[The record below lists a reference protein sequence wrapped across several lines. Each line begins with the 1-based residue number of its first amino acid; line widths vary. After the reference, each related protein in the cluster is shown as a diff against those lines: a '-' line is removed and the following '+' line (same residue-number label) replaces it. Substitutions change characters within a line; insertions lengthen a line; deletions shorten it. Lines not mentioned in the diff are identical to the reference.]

1 MAALALPFQESS
13 AFPAATDWVQ
23 RTTSITSYGVQ
34 HISGLF
40 LMDNGGPYSP
50 DGITWTDMQPPPYN
64 YWLTGS
70 SYGDGTFVVA
80 GAAGQIFTSTDYEN
94 WIVRNVGGEDI
105 TSICYGAGTFVARK
119 YHSTGDI
126 WVSKDKGASWTSVDT
141 GDAPDRTYNVITH
154 GNNIFMYP
162 LDNRVRTSVDG
173 LSWTTHVISGIPAG
187 LKMRSAD
194 RFSDGVFIGA
204 AETGRSGDLV
214 QITTAS
220 SPDGVNWTYKQS
232 TINSF
237 ASGSFGTAGAFDGK
251 LLLSGWGDPAEVWL
265 SEDAGGSWRKLD
277 GPWSESGNTTTNFA
291 SDGKWIAVATATGI
305 YSAPIATSRTVTV
318 SGQHGSVTGGG
329 TYDQNTTA
337 TLTAIADPGYVF
349 TGWTGD
355 ASGTI
360 NPLSIVMDSDK
371 TIGATFA
378 PDLSDAD
385 DDLLTTYDEVTIYG
399 TDPASDDTDGDGLK
413 DGWEIGFG
421 RFSIVPGSFTWAQA
435 RADAHARGGELA
447 CFPTEDRWN
456 SAMETLG
463 AGALDPY
470 LGLWIGATDE
480 AEDGTWTWV
489 NGEAFSFSL
498 WATGRPSTAA
508 GNTLDHAEV
517 CGGDGAEIGK
527 WYDRSPASV
536 RDGFILETGYSTDPT
551 DPDSDDD
558 GLDDG
563 AEQQAGSN
571 PFMADTDGDGL
582 GDAQEVNL
590 THTNPKSSDSDGDG
604 IQDAD
609 DDQDNDGLTN
619 SAELNIHR
627 TDPLRADT
635 DGDGVG
641 DGVELQHPGSY
652 FVLVEGAFTYPEAAA
667 DAAAKHG
674 RVASFPDWATY
685 ARVAAAARESTQGHL
700 WIGLSDAAGEGVW
713 VWTDGTGASYTRWLD
728 GQPDGGTNENH
739 VLIMENSK
747 LWADAAE
754 AFAASGYICEVLG
767 LDPLVAD
774 TDGDG
779 LGDGEELN
787 TILSDPLLSDTDGDG
802 LGDGAEVNTHG
813 SSPLKADTDDDGLN
827 DRIEVEVHHTNPA
840 KADSD
845 DDGFDDSFEIN
856 TGFDPNS
863 GTSTP
868 EAQSRIRTA
877 VEFEFN
883 AAKGVNYRIEA
894 SVDLGTWE
902 VIETG
907 IPGTGGIVSRLYSIK
922 DQPKRYFRARRD

>member
-1 MAALALPFQESS
+1 MKTIARVLPIGITFLVLPALAALAADADSDGLDDSVETNTGIYVSPTDTGTNPALPD
-13 AFPAATDWVQ
+13 TDGD
-23 RTTSITSYGVQ
+23 GV
-34 HISGLF
+34 
-40 LMDNGGPYSP
+40 P
-50 DGITWTDMQPPPYN
+50 DGLEVKEQ
-64 YWLTGS
+64 
-70 SYGDGTFVVA
+70 
-80 GAAGQIFTSTDYEN
+80 TSPVDATKFN
-94 WIVRNVGGEDI
+94 
-105 TSICYGAGTFVARK
+105 SF
-119 YHSTGDI
+119 STGLT
-126 WVSKDKGASWTSVDT
+126 AYY
-141 GDAPDRTYNVITH
+141 PFN
-154 GNNIFMYP
+154 GN
-162 LDNRVRTSVDG
+162 
-173 LSWTTHVISGIPAG
+173 
-187 LKMRSAD
+187 AD
-194 RFSDGVFIGA
+194 D
-204 AETGRSGDLV
+204 
-214 QITTAS
+214 
-220 SPDGVNWTYKQS
+220 
-232 TINSF
+232 
-237 ASGSFGTAGAFDGK
+237 
-251 LLLSGWGDPAEVWL
+251 
-265 SEDAGGSWRKLD
+265 
-277 GPWSESGNTTTNFA
+277 ESGNGHHGAVLGNTTPDLDRFGNSAASYRFDGNTYGTNGVLCSIRVADQFMHIGEDYTIAGWFNSEDVSKIFQTIYNTIPHCGIGVGLNDPNIPATVGYGIGDGNAWTALHLHGDKNDYQNNTWYQFA
-291 SDGKWIAVATATGI
+291 LTKSGTTYTLFIDGLLSHQTTIAASSGYTAATGFRFGSVFEVPHSNEIFTEVFKGRLDDFRIYSRSLSAAEIQQLHVLESSFSLATLSSSNGAISGSGSYSGNATAT
-305 YSAPIATSRTVTV
+305 V
-318 SGQHGSVTGGG
+318 
-329 TYDQNTTA
+329 TA
-337 TLTAIADPGYVF
+337 TAYPGYVF